1 MHRENTTTGYIDT
14 IQNEIK
20 TLVDNIH
27 FII

>member
-1 MHRENTTTGYIDT
+1 MHRENTTAGYIET